1 MIKLHHLQASRSIRI
16 LWLLEEIGQP
26 YELISYQRDA
36 KTHLAP
42 QSLTAIH
49 PLGKSPVLEL
59 DGKVIAES
67 GAIVE
72 LLIKKFAP
80 HLAPNEQSPEYSDY
94 LQWIHFAESSAILP
108 FLLKVFNQYET
119 RSGTKLNFLDH
130 YAEAEFHK
138 VFSYLNDHLNGKAFL
153 IEERLSGAD
162 FMLAFV
168 VQGAF
173 NMLKCD
179 STYPHIKSYLENLE
193 SLTSY
198 QKAMQIEAN
207 G

>member
-42 QSLTAIH
+42 QSLKSIH
-49 PLGKSPVLEL
+49 PLGKSPVIEL

-80 HLAPNEQSPEYSDY
+80 HLAPDESSEHYSDY
-94 LQWIHFAESSAILP
+94 LQWLHFAESSAMLP
-108 FLLKVFNQYET
+108 LLLKVFNQYET
-119 RSGTKLNFLDH
+119 RSGTTLKFLDH
-130 YAEAEFHK
+130 YAEAEFNK
-138 VFSYLNDHLNGKAFL
+138 VFTYLNNHLNGKTFL

-168 VQGAF
+168 IQSAL
-173 NMLKCD
+173 NMLKFA
-179 STYPHIKSYLENLE
+179 SKYPHIKSYLDHLE
-193 SLTSY
+193 SLASY
-198 QKAMQIEAN
+198 QKAMQIEASA
-207 G
+207 

>member
-42 QSLTAIH
+42 QSLKSIH
-49 PLGKSPVLEL
+49 PLGKSPVIEL

-80 HLAPNEQSPEYSDY
+80 HLAPDESSEHYSDY
-94 LQWIHFAESSAILP
+94 LQWLHFAESSAMLP
-108 FLLKVFNQYET
+108 LLLKVFNQYET
-119 RSGTKLNFLDH
+119 RSGTTLKFLDH
-130 YAEAEFHK
+130 YAEAEFNK
-138 VFSYLNDHLNGKAFL
+138 VFTYLNNHLNGKTFL

-168 VQGAF
+168 IQSAL
-173 NMLKCD
+173 NMLKCA
-179 STYPHIKSYLENLE
+179 SKYPHIKSYLDHLE
-193 SLTSY
+193 SLASY
-198 QKAMQIEAN
+198 QKAMQIEASA
-207 G
+207 